1 MGRYL
6 IGRVLQG
13 LLVLFLV
20 LLAVFFLIR
29 AVPGDPVRIVL
40 GPRAP
45 QSSVDLVRHQVG
57 LDRPVLDQFGSFVGG
72 AAHFDFGESIVQRTA
87 VSTLI
92 APRIEPS
99 VFLMLYGLL
108 VALVVAVPLALASA
122 LRKDR
127 LPDHAIRGF
136 STVTLAMPPFWLGI
150 LLIYFL
156 ALKLGAFPTSG
167 YGDTFAEH
175 VQSLTLP
182 ALTLGLSVSPVLLR
196 TLRSS
201 LLETLGEGY
210 VEAALAHGLT
220 TRRVVVRHVLRNS
233 LAATITVAGILVG
246 VLLSTAV
253 IVENVF
259 GIAGLGS
266 LLVQSVSTRDF
277 PTIQGLTFLFAVVVV
292 LVSFATDVVYVL
304 LDPRVKL

>member
-6 IGRVLQG
+6 IGRALQG
-13 LLVLFLV
+13 LLVLLLV
-20 LLAVFFLIR
+20 LLGVFLLIR
-29 AVPGDPVRIVL
+29 LAPGDPVRIVL

-57 LDRPVLDQFGSFVGG
+57 LDRPLLTQLGDFIGG
-72 AAHFDFGESIVQRTA
+72 AAHFDFGESIAQRTA

-92 APRIEPS
+92 GPRIQPS

-108 VALVVAVPLALASA
+108 VAVVVAVPLALSSA

-127 LPDHAIRGF
+127 LADHIIRGF
-136 STVTLAMPPFWLGI
+136 STVTLAMPSFWLGI

-156 ALKLGAFPTSG
+156 ALQLGAFPTSG
-167 YGDTFAEH
+167 YGEGFSEH
-175 VQSLTLP
+175 VKSLTLP
-182 ALTLGLSVSPVLLR
+182 AITLGLSVSPVLLR
-196 TLRSS
+196 VLRSS
-201 LLETLGEGY
+201 LLDTLGEGY
-210 VEAALAHGLT
+210 VEAALARGLT
-220 TRRVVVRHVLRNS
+220 ERRVVYRHVLRNS

-246 VLLSTAV
+246 VLLSASV

-259 GIAGLGS
+259 GIPGLGS

-292 LVSFATDVVYVL
+292 VVSVVTDLVYVL